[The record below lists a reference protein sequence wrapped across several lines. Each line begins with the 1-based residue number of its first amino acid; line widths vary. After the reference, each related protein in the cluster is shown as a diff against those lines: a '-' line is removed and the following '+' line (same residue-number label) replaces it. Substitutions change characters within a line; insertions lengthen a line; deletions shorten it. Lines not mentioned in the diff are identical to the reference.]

1 MAAFFISPF
10 FGTMLPMSK
19 KQVSNSVIDILVEG
33 YKKFKTEHFEESNL
47 YDDLV
52 QNGQQPKA
60 LVIACCD
67 ARVDPA
73 IVTNCKPGE
82 LFVVRN
88 VANLVPP
95 YDNDP
100 KHHGTSAALE
110 FGVLS
115 LKVSDIIVFGHSHCG
130 GIRALME
137 QSENPKTHTF
147 ITAWMNIAKAAKQQ
161 VLTQYKQESLDIQS
175 HHCEKQSLLVSLQN
189 LKTFPWIAERIS
201 ANRLS
206 LHAWYFNLKTG
217 MIETYQNET
226 QQFIPLENIH

>member
-1 MAAFFISPF
+1 
-10 FGTMLPMSK
+10 MSK
-19 KQVSNSVIDILVEG
+19 EPASNSVINVLVEG
-33 YKKFKTEHFEESNL
+33 YKQFKTEHFEESNL

-52 QNGQQPKA
+52 EYGQQPKV
-60 LVIACCD
+60 LVVACCD
-67 ARVDPA
+67 SRVDPA

-110 FGVLS
+110 FGVTGLG
-115 LKVSDIIVFGHSHCG
+115 VSDIIVFGHSHCG

-137 QSENPKTHTF
+137 QSENLKAHTF
-147 ITAWMNIAKAAKQQ
+147 ITAWMNIAKDAKQR
-161 VLTQYKQESLDIQS
+161 VLAEHTKESLDSQS
-175 HHCEKQSLLVSLQN
+175 HHCEKESLLISLQN
-189 LKTFPWIAERIS
+189 LKTFPWIAERI
-201 ANRLS
+201 ATKRLA

-217 MIETYQNET
+217 MIETYDAKVQAFVPLET
-226 QQFIPLENIH
+226 QSN

>member
-1 MAAFFISPF
+1 M
-10 FGTMLPMSK
+10 K
-19 KQVSNSVIDILVEG
+19 NSNSVIDTLIEG

-52 QNGQQPKA
+52 LHGQKPKV
-60 LVIACCD
+60 LIVACCD
-67 ARVDPA
+67 SRVDPA
-73 IVTNCKPGE
+73 IVTDCKPGE

-110 FGVLS
+110 FGVTDLG
-115 LKVSDIIVFGHSHCG
+115 VSDIIVFGHSHCG

-137 QSENPKTHTF
+137 QPEHPTISTF
-147 ITAWMNIAKAAKQQ
+147 ITAWMNIAKPAKQH
-161 VLTQYKQESLDIQS
+161 VLAHHAQDSLDAQSHYCEKESLLI
-175 HHCEKQSLLVSLQN
+175 SLNN
-189 LKTFPWIAERIS
+189 LNTFPWITEHVS
-201 ANRLS
+201 QGQLS

-217 MIETYQNET
+217 MIETYNADLKN
-226 QQFIPLENIH
+226 FIPLEI